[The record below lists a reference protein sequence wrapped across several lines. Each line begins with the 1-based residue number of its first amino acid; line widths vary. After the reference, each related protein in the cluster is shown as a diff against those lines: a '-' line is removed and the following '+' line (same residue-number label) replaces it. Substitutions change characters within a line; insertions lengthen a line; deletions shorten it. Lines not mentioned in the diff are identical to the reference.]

1 MTEKRPKKVKVYPK
15 SSQPYKRRTEEEMI
29 NILAQI
35 QNEGLSKRTAC
46 LKYGINRN
54 TLSLFILKQS
64 ASQIVPKFT
73 VNVKHLLT

>member
-1 MTEKRPKKVKVYPK
+1 MTEKKPKKAKIYPK

-46 LKYGINRN
+46 
-54 TLSLFILKQS
+54 
-64 ASQIVPKFT
+64 
-73 VNVKHLLT
+73 